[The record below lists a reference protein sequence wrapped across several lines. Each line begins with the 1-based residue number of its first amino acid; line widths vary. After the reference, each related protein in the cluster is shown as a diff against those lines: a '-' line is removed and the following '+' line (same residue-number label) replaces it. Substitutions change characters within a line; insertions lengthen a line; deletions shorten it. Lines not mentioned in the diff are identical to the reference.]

1 MNLELLSRK
10 RTYYEE
16 TAPSWVRKI
25 WSRPQAFDHFIK
37 YHRAALVDQGALIKI
52 GRDHFVVSDKFPNA
66 ATAILGFEL
75 DASTGA
81 SHVPA

>member
-16 TAPSWVRKI
+16 TAPLWVRRI

-37 YHRAALVDQGALIKI
+37 YNRVKLAAEGAIVKV
-52 GRDHFVVSDKFPNA
+52 GRDYFVVSDKFPDA
-66 ATAILGFEL
+66 ATEILGLNGRAHGEI
-75 DASTGA
+75 AGA
-81 SHVPA
+81 S

>member
-16 TAPSWVRKI
+16 MAPSWVRKI

-37 YHRAALVDQGALIKI
+37 NNRPELVEQGALIKI
-52 GRDHFVVSDKFPNA
+52 GRDYFVVSDRFPA
-66 ATAILGFEL
+66 VATEILGLSGVMRDEVTQ
-75 DASTGA
+75 A
-81 SHVPA
+81 P